1 MPWWKKLFGGAP
13 RGAAALVKDLR
24 WPEFALLV
32 GEAFRLQ
39 GYLLIETGG
48 TGLVLQKGQ
57 EKSLVECRH
66 WRAAKVDVG
75 PVREFLE
82 LAAKAA
88 AGGFV
93 VTSGEFTAA
102 ATELGRASGIRLING
117 AKLALMLEK
126 ARQTVTMPFRIEP
139 HLAASPACPACS
151 RMMIR
156 TTARKGA
163 NAGKPFWVCPTFP
176 DCRGTLPA

>member
-1 MPWWKKLFGGAP
+1 MAWWRRLLGGAP
-13 RGAAALVKDLR
+13 RAAAALVKELR

-39 GYLLIETGG
+39 GYLVIETGG

-57 EKSLVECRH
+57 EKFLVECRH
-66 WRAAKVDVG
+66 WRAAKVDDG
-75 PVREFLE
+75 PLREFQA
-82 LAAKAA
+82 LAARAA

-102 ATELGRASGIRLING
+102 ATELGRAGGIRLING

-126 ARQTVTMPFRIEP
+126 ARQTVTVPLRIEP
-139 HLAASPACPACS
+139 HLAASPACPGCS

-156 TTARKGA
+156 TTARKGTQ
-163 NAGKPFWVCPTFP
+163 AGKPFWVCPTFP